1 MCIAKIETWLKVL
14 GIAAAAGFFLWKLF
28 TGWLIIN
35 LQVSLDLQ
43 LRVTKKNHILAI
55 QVNLK
60 KGATDTLW
68 IRDVSVRVTPHGTA
82 SLPTVI
88 EFSEL
93 TQLAVGDKKLNWAA
107 SHPEG
112 KKITLSP
119 DESVQFC
126 GYPRWSQKVRLHLW
140 TPLVFGDRTF
150 WSQGF
155 QWRAS
160 AVSLPVSIDGASK

>member
-43 LRVTKKNHILAI
+43 RQRYDEKNDILAI

-68 IRDVSVRVTPHGTA
+68 IQDVSVRVTPHGTA

-119 DESVQFC
+119 DESVQLARTALVPK
-126 GYPRWSQKVRLHLW
+126 GTSALVEAA
-140 TPLVFGDRTF
+140 VFGDRTF